1 MYLINTVHR
10 SYWYNANSDVS
21 PVEIKI
27 VSITFYTIIE
37 ITSIVWSNDR
47 YFFFHLMEEV
57 QFTNECS
64 IQYKDNIKVYISTLA
79 TVKNTDKQKAVIC
92 ENL

>member
-1 MYLINTVHR
+1 
-10 SYWYNANSDVS
+10 
-21 PVEIKI
+21 
-27 VSITFYTIIE
+27 
-37 ITSIVWSNDR
+37 
-47 YFFFHLMEEV
+47 MEEV